1 MELETIA
8 AVENVTDFVSNHVLD
23 CLASRFQILTG
34 VKVCRMF
41 HQVFT
46 NGSGHC
52 QTQVSID
59 VDFANAKGTS
69 FQKHV
74 FGNALCT
81 VKFAAVF
88 ITFFYES
95 GDNGGS
101 TMENQGEA
109 RKQVGNFFQTSE
121 VQFRFAFEGEGPFVT
136 ELFDADGNHLRDMRQ
151 EYGTVT
157 VRPRRCGWLDA
168 FMLRYSA
175 RVNGLDYLAITRLDI
190 LDALPNREQTIV
202 LKELL

>member
-34 VKVCRMF
+34 IEVAGVFYQMF
-41 HQVFT
+41 AD
-46 NGSGHC
+46 GSGHC
-52 QTQVSID
+52 QTQVGID
-59 VDFANAKGTS
+59 IDFANAKGAC

-74 FGNALCT
+74 FGNALRT
-81 VKFAAVF
+81 VQLATVF
-88 ITFFYES
+88 VTFLYEG

-101 TMENQGEA
+101 TMENQREAGE
-109 RKQVGNFFQTSE
+109 QVGNFFQTSE

-136 ELFDADGNHLRDMRQ
+136 ELFDADGNHLRDMGQ